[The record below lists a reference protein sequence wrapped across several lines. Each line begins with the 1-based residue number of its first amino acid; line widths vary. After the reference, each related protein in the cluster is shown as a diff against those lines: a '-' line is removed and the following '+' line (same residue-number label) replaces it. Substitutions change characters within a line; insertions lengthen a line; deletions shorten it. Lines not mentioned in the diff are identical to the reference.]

1 MSPEQMFSLFAG
13 FIAASFLIWVSTLIG
28 KERHPKSEY
37 KAVDHDPDN
46 KQKSKSDG
54 RMQESYWNV
63 STFFGLK
70 N

>member
-13 FIAASFLIWVSTLIG
+13 FVAASFLIWFSNIVG
-28 KERHPKSEY
+28 GRRKGFHPIPDQGPEAKNKSRN
-37 KAVDHDPDN
+37 D
-46 KQKSKSDG
+46 S
-54 RMQESYWNV
+54 RIQESYWNV